1 MALAAPI
8 FILFGKRYKEDDN
21 MTKTVKR
28 VPVTAETEVTSDF
41 DFIKQ
46 LASEVNSTLKRD
58 AIMIGDSGGD
68 DGVPYWVKTGIPQLD
83 YAVGGMTHPGF
94 PGSRLIEVFGGE
106 GAGKSTLAVWLT
118 KMAMEQVGA
127 IAYYQDVE
135 RVLTPEII
143 RGTGIDMDKVM
154 RDQPDT
160 LEDVFDAQEA
170 ILKAISNKFSDKPVV
185 ITLDS
190 VAACSTKAEIEGDM
204 EDVQMASHARMMSKG
219 LRKIKSHITDTSV
232 LSIWVNQTREKMNV
246 MFGDNTS
253 TPGGKALPFYAS
265 VRIKLSK
272 VKTLKKDKSD
282 PYGCTIQAQI
292 VKNKVA
298 PPLKKVEYDIL
309 FIQDDNGSYP
319 RLDVEGAML
328 DWCKDNKLI
337 GGGQGR
343 YELRGKSLYKDAA
356 RQELIRNSDLYDEIV
371 NLSYSVGSDR
381 SVN

>member
-1 MALAAPI
+1 MAKGTKRTPVVAEIVDNDNSFIRELAA
-8 FILFGKRYKEDDN
+8 
-21 MTKTVKR
+21 
-28 VPVTAETEVTSDF
+28 
-41 DFIKQ
+41 
-46 LASEVNSTLKRD
+46 EVNSTLKRD
-58 AIMIGDSGGD
+58 AIMIGESGGD
-68 DGVPYWVKTGIPQLD
+68 DGVPYWVRTGIPQLD
-83 YAVGGMTHPGF
+83 FAVGGMAHPGF

-143 RGTGIDMDKVM
+143 RGTGIDMDNVM

-170 ILKAISNKFSDKPVV
+170 ILKAIRARFADKPVV

-190 VAACSTKAEIEGDM
+190 IAACSTKAEIEGDM
-204 EDVQMASHARMMSKG
+204 DDVQMASHARMMSKG

-232 LSIWVNQTREKMNV
+232 LSIWVNQIREKMNV
-246 MFGDNTS
+246 QWGDNTS

-265 VRIKLSK
+265 VRIKLTK
-272 VKTLKKDKSD
+272 VKTLKKDKGD
-282 PYGCTIQAQI
+282 PHGCTIQAQI

-309 FIQDDNGSYP
+309 FIQDENGSYP
-319 RLDVEGAML
+319 KLDIEGAIL

-343 YELRGKSLYKDAA
+343 YEVNGKSMFKDAA
-356 RQELIRNSDLYDEIV
+356 RQEMQDNPDLFDE
-371 NLSYSVGSDR
+371 LYELAYSLATPVDK
-381 SVN
+381 VE